1 MQISELD
8 KINNITLN
16 IKNLLK
22 PFIPRNLIINELDG
36 IYSSA
41 LMAEMAEIIR
51 YYDIYDNGV
60 DFIVSNPDII
70 PSKLHFKKIKYLID
84 KEAKFMFA
92 KSPDFKI
99 NPIDINKETKEKA
112 DIYQKFIDK
121 VIKDNKV
128 SDNLYKAAKDCFIGK
143 RIAIICNFNEEFGIS
158 INFVPSLEFI
168 YDTDE
173 WGRLIKI
180 VCFYNTNTENDKLN
194 QRIRKKKYWLE
205 NNKCHVNEAI
215 YDGNG
220 TLLETIIEDEE
231 TLFEYIPAVVII
243 NEGLTG
249 DMLGQSDVA
258 SIIEYEEYYSR
269 MANADMD
276 SEKGSMNSIKYTIDM
291 SSESTESLSNAPGAF
306 WDLQTDPG
314 SENAGS
320 VGMMENNLNYSN
332 ALSSTLERIRNAMH
346 EQLDIPAVSSSD
358 LQGIVTS
365 GKTLKAIYWSLIVN
379 CDTKFLSWNVE
390 LEKIIK
396 CLIDGIILYPNI
408 GKLYINEK
416 LPELDYEINI
426 VNQYPLPEDEES
438 EKTIDLSE
446 VYNQTM
452 SKKAYMMKW
461 RNLTSEEADEE
472 LKQLA
477 LERQILQDSF
487 FDTSNNNQD
496 ESQDNPEDNQEATSD
511 LVDLK

>member
-8 KINNITLN
+8 KVNNIQLN

-22 PFIPRNLIINELDG
+22 PFIPRDLIINELNG
-36 IYSSA
+36 IYSNS
-41 LMAEMAEIIR
+41 LIAEMAEIMK
-51 YYDIYDNGV
+51 YYDIYDNGM
-60 DFIVSNPDII
+60 DFIVVNPDII
-70 PSKLHFKKIKYLID
+70 PSKLKFKKIQHLIN

-92 KSPDFKI
+92 KTPDFKI
-99 NPIDINKETKEKA
+99 NPIDVNAENKEKS

-121 VIKDNKV
+121 VLKKNKI
-128 SDNLYKAAKDCFIGK
+128 SSNLLKAAKDCFIGK
-143 RIAIICNFNEEFGIS
+143 RIAIICNFNEELGIS

-173 WGRLIKI
+173 YGNLNKI
-180 VCFYNTNTENDKLN
+180 ICFYNTNTENDRTN

-205 NNKCHVNEAI
+205 NGKCHVNEAL

-220 TLLETIIEDEE
+220 ALIEDIIPDSE
-231 TLFEYIPAVVII
+231 TLFNYIPAVVIL

-249 DMLGQSDVA
+249 DMLGQSDVET
-258 SIIEYEEYYSR
+258 IMEYEEYYSR

-291 SSESTESLSNAPGAF
+291 DVRSTENLSNAPGSF
-306 WDLQTDPG
+306 WDLQTDQAAN
-314 SENAGS
+314 NAGS
-320 VGMMENNLNYSN
+320 VGMLENNLNYSN
-332 ALSSTLERIRNAMH
+332 ALSSTLERIRDAMY

-365 GKTLKAIYWSLIVN
+365 GKTLRAIYWSLIVN
-379 CDTKFLSWNVE
+379 CDTKFLAWNCE
-390 LEKIIK
+390 LEKIIQ
-396 CLIDGIILYPNI
+396 CLIDGIKLYPQI
-408 GKLYINEK
+408 GKLYIDEK
-416 LPELDYEINI
+416 LPDLDYEISI
-426 VNQYPLPEDEES
+426 VNNYPLPVDEEA

-446 VYNQTM
+446 VYNNTM
-452 SKKAYMMKW
+452 SKKSYMMKW

-477 LERQILQDSF
+477 IERQILEDNFYNTNGDETQNGPEGLQEAPS
-487 FDTSNNNQD
+487 DTSD
-496 ESQDNPEDNQEATSD
+496 IE
-511 LVDLK
+511 